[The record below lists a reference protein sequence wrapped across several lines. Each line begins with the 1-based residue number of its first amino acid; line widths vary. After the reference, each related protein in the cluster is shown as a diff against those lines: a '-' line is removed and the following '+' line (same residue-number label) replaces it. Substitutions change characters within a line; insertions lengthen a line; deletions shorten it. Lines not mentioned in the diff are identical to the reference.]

1 MFTSIHQ
8 LLYFALEKINKIPL
22 TYLASENV
30 PTTTTT
36 KQGSLKTI
44 SKKADSLCD

>member
-30 PTTTTT
+30 ATTTT

>member
-22 TYLASENV
+22 TYLALENAA
-30 PTTTTT
+30 TTI